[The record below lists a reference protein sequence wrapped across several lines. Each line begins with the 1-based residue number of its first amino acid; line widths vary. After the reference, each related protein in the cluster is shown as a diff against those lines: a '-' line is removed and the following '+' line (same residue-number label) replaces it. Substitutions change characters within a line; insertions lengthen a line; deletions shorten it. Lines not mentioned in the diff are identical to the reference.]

1 MGAVEPAVTLEQ
13 VEVQGFGCVQQATLR
28 LGRLH
33 ALVGPNDSGKTT
45 LLRAISMAV
54 SGQVVQGLGPAPWA
68 STHAPS
74 PKAVSASRVVQP
86 VKGAKAAAA
95 VTASFACKPGTDL
108 GTAIAGFAR
117 GVGFLRVEPAM
128 ARQAMGLL
136 NDRTAIPRLAPN
148 AHGLAAWYDALM
160 NRDLDAFV
168 AIREE
173 FASLFPAGGRLAL
186 VNEGPG
192 KAFRLLLAD
201 GQEVPAAA
209 MSEGMLYWLAFRF
222 LRHIDPPSI
231 LLIEEP
237 ENGLHPARIREVM
250 AVLREV
256 SKTTQIVL
264 TTHSPLVLNELAG
277 DEVSVVTRPP
287 GQGTQVKLL
296 SETPNF
302 QARSEIYALGEL
314 WLSYCDGD
322 TEAPLFA
329 ASP

>member
-1 MGAVEPAVTLEQ
+1 
-13 VEVQGFGCVQQATLR
+13 
-28 LGRLH
+28 
-33 ALVGPNDSGKTT
+33 
-45 LLRAISMAV
+45 
-54 SGQVVQGLGPAPWA
+54 
-68 STHAPS
+68 
-74 PKAVSASRVVQP
+74 
-86 VKGAKAAAA
+86 
-95 VTASFACKPGTDL
+95 
-108 GTAIAGFAR
+108 
-117 GVGFLRVEPAM
+117 
-128 ARQAMGLL
+128 
-136 NDRTAIPRLAPN
+136 
-148 AHGLAAWYDALM
+148 M